1 MTQTTNGFEIAE
13 ADLQLRG
20 SGNLMGDKQSG
31 YNHYIDLIISKP
43 ELYKQAKQL
52 SSTLTLEE
60 KTSLIARY
68 REHEELEEK
77 LNG

>member
-1 MTQTTNGFEIAE
+1 
-13 ADLQLRG
+13 
-20 SGNLMGDKQSG
+20 MGDKQSG

-52 SSTLTLEE
+52 ASTLTLEE